1 MRFELI
7 GKQKATLTDID
18 PQSLKQGQTDL
29 KPAVALTIKVT
40 MANTSMNMLGKT
52 LRAFFYEKAP
62 ASKEVQGTLDGVP
75 PVSDLAALTEAAK
88 WLGAQQWAEEQTGCQ
103 LVVHLGVSTITLKD
117 GTLQKLRFEPKEG
130 GAVDW
135 RFVFYTSTDIDAE
148 TLGDLCVLKN
158 HDVDIE
164 LTGPEIISSKQKS
177 IEEPAGKEKK
187 STAAPASPFI
197 DQPSNTVVT
206 IKGRKGKGGLGTDE
220 DQAARQAEVLAK
232 DPTQVVSKD
241 AWPFPNPEEK
251 AQTPEQ
257 AFAGTAT

>member
-1 MRFELI
+1 MRFEFI

-29 KPAVALTIKVT
+29 KPAVALTIKAT
-40 MANTSMNMLGKT
+40 AANTTLNMLSKT
-52 LRAFFYEKAP
+52 LRPFLYEKAP
-62 ASKEVQGTLDGVP
+62 QSKEIQGTLEGVP

-88 WLGAQQWAEEQTGCQ
+88 WLGAQNWDEEQTGCK
-103 LVVHLGVSTITLKD
+103 LVIHLGVSTITLTD
-117 GTLQKLRFEPKEG
+117 GTLQKLHFAPKEG

-148 TLGDLCVLKN
+148 VLGDLCVLKN

-164 LTGPEIISSKQKS
+164 LTAPELISSKQKS
-177 IEEPAGKEKK
+177 IEEPAVKDKK
-187 STAAPASPFI
+187 AAAAPASPFVE
-197 DQPSNTVVT
+197 PASTTVVT
-206 IKGRKGKGGLGTDE
+206 MKPSRKGKGLGTDE
-220 DQAARQAEVLAK
+220 EQAARQAEVLAN
-232 DPTQVVSKD
+232 DPTQVVSKGD
-241 AWPFPNPEEK
+241 WPFPNPEEK